1 LNIAILVYGPN
12 VEARAEQRPAD
23 DFVERFAA
31 VMVASGMPRMAS
43 RVFAALLSR
52 DDGSATSAELA
63 SALQASPAAIS
74 GAVRYLI
81 QVHVVTKTQLPGE
94 RRDVYRLLSD
104 DWYEMVGHREHEL
117 QQWAKLS
124 REGVDVM
131 GANTRAGRRLEETAR
146 FFEFLV
152 DEIPGVLERWRQE
165 ARNG

>member
-1 LNIAILVYGPN
+1 VEPAPEDQPN
-12 VEARAEQRPAD
+12 G

-31 VMVASGMPRMAS
+31 GMVASGMPRMAS
-43 RVFAALLSR
+43 RVFALLLSR

-63 SALQASPAAIS
+63 TALQASPAAIS

-81 QVHVVTKTQLPGE
+81 QLHLITRAHRPGE

-124 REGVDVM
+124 REGVDVV
-131 GANTRAGRRLEETAR
+131 GADTRAGRRLEETAR

-152 DEIPGVLERWRQE
+152 NEIPSVLARWRNE
-165 ARNG
+165 ARTG

>member
-1 LNIAILVYGPN
+1 
-12 VEARAEQRPAD
+12 
-23 DFVERFAA
+23 
-31 VMVASGMPRMAS
+31 MAS
-43 RVFAALLSR
+43 RVFALLLSR

-63 SALQASPAAIS
+63 TALQASPAAIS

-81 QVHVVTKTQLPGE
+81 QLHLITRAHRPGE

-124 REGVDVM
+124 REGVDVV
-131 GANTRAGRRLEETAR
+131 GADTRAGRRLEETAR

-152 DEIPGVLERWRQE
+152 NEIPSVLARWRNE
-165 ARNG
+165 ARTG

>member
-1 LNIAILVYGPN
+1 
-12 VEARAEQRPAD
+12 VEARAERRPAD
-23 DFVERFAA
+23 DFVEGFAA

-52 DDGSATSAELA
+52 DDGSATSAEL
-63 SALQASPAAIS
+63 SAALRASPAAIS

-81 QVHVVTKTQLPGE
+81 QVHLVTRAHQPGE
-94 RRDVYRLLSD
+94 RHDVYRLLSD

-117 QQWAKLS
+117 QQWAKQS
-124 REGVDVM
+124 REGVDVV
-131 GANTRAGRRLEETAR
+131 GADSPAGRRLEETAR

-152 DEIPGVLERWRQE
+152 EEIPGVLERWRTE

>member
-1 LNIAILVYGPN
+1 
-12 VEARAEQRPAD
+12 VEVRAEQQLAD
-23 DFVERFAA
+23 DFIERFAA

-63 SALQASPAAIS
+63 RALRASPAAIS

-81 QVHVVTKTQLPGE
+81 QVHLVTRAHQPGE
-94 RRDVYRLLSD
+94 RHDVYRLLSD

-124 REGVDVM
+124 REGIDVV
-131 GANTRAGRRLEETAR
+131 GANTPAGRRLEETAR

-152 DEIPGVLERWRQE
+152 DEIPSVLDRWRSE
-165 ARNG
+165 ARTG

>member
-1 LNIAILVYGPN
+1 VEPAPGEQPN
-12 VEARAEQRPAD
+12 G

-31 VMVASGMPRMAS
+31 GMVASGMPRMAS
-43 RVFAALLSR
+43 RVFALLLSR

-63 SALQASPAAIS
+63 TALQASPAAIS

-81 QVHVVTKTQLPGE
+81 QLHLITRAHRPGE

-124 REGVDVM
+124 REGVDVV
-131 GANTRAGRRLEETAR
+131 GADTRAGRRLEETAR

-152 DEIPGVLERWRQE
+152 NEIPSVLARWRNE
-165 ARNG
+165 ARTG